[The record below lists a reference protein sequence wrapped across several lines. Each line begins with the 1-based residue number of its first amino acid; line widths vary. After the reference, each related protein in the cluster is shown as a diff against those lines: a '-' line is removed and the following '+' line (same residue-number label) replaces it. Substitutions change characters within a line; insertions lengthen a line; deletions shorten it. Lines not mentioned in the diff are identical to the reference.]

1 MKVVYIMGPG
11 TARIGQTLPI
21 TNKLLTLYREGG
33 TAITHYQVLVPDATS
48 RDNVLVNNLDTEYVQ
63 TSFTNGNEVNQN
75 TERARNFTN
84 KEEITKIVPIP

>member
-33 TAITHYQVLVPDATS
+33 PAITHYQVLVLDATS